1 MSRWVDNFEN
11 HQIHNNLE
19 SVVNVLKAIKEQ
31 DDQVPDVF
39 EEVNRLNQ
47 ILDIIPATF
56 SKLDPAMVPIST
68 ITKLDQIILNI
79 NSDLDNYKN
88 TKDKA
93 QLENANSRAENL
105 LLHISTLR
113 IPTDYADIKG
123 IRIATSSLRRSVSQY
138 IRNMK
143 SEESN
148 LKNSFKKLED
158 KINEQSSNIDSQK
171 GRLDNAIAQFQQQ
184 FSQTEEQR
192 REQVAQSQANWAQEF
207 TEAVDKRK
215 TEFAKEKE
223 ALKQTHEEYLNE
235 INSMKDR
242 FGNELTVKNEEFVN
256 ELTVKTKGFIQKLED
271 YKERAEELVNV
282 IANTG
287 MIGGYQEFAN
297 KERKAANLWKIIAVA
312 SFIGLIGFAIY
323 AFYGVLK
330 IEPKLN
336 WPLFAGRV
344 FVASTFA
351 LLGTYAARLADRHE
365 EKERINRRMELELKS
380 IDPYLVGL
388 PKEDQHKIK
397 ASLAE
402 KLFAKKEPIKTKKEE
417 KVSGASFD
425 VIKQLVE
432 TIKDLI
438 KGRVSPNTH

>member
-19 SVVNVLKAIKEQ
+19 SVVNVLKDIKEQ

-39 EEVNRLNQ
+39 EEINRLNQ

-56 SKLDPAMVPIST
+56 SKLDPTMVPIST
-68 ITKLDQIILNI
+68 INKLDQIILNI

-105 LLHISTLR
+105 LLQISTLR

-143 SEESN
+143 NEESN

-192 REQVAQSQANWAQEF
+192 REQFAQSQANWGQEF

-215 TEFAKEKE
+215 AEFTKEKE

-256 ELTVKTKGFIQKLED
+256 ELTVKTKGFIQKLEG

-330 IEPKLN
+330 IEPTLN
-336 WPLFAGRV
+336 WSLFAGRV

-365 EKERINRRMELELKS
+365 EKERINRRMELELAS

-388 PKEDQHKIK
+388 PEEVSHKLK

-402 KLFAKKEPIKTKKEE
+402 RLFARKEPIKAKKKEE
-417 KVSGASFD
+417 ISGSSFD
-425 VIKQLVE
+425 LIKQLVD
-432 TIKDLI
+432 TLRDLI
-438 KGRVSPNTH
+438 KNRELG